1 MRNQSKIKASHIAVS
16 FPLYLTIRNGIR
28 ASAGVSFL
36 PIKRAMR
43 LRGARN
49 ARARE
54 RHQPGSR
61 IIPRLVHQDINIV
74 IYVIITPTFY
84 RHAQTTN
91 NPTIRTSSWAQAAS
105 LRLLDNWQD
114 SKIFQMTPFAY
125 RRDNNGAHT
134 QLKFYA
140 G

>member
-1 MRNQSKIKASHIAVS
+1 MR
-16 FPLYLTIRNGIR
+16 
-28 ASAGVSFL
+28 
-36 PIKRAMR
+36 
-43 LRGARN
+43 

-61 IIPRLVHQDINIV
+61 IIPRLVHRDINIV

-114 SKIFQMTPFAY
+114 SKIFQMTRFAY